1 MLDRIPMNGVV
12 VVSTRTFAKL
22 FSSFAFVCL
31 AGTAVWAGTEYPAR
45 PGESVVA
52 NELIVRMRPG
62 VHAATV
68 APNYLPGARVD
79 SLGKEQLYKI
89 SVSTGISTAAASRL
103 ALD

>member
-1 MLDRIPMNGVV
+1 
-12 VVSTRTFAKL
+12 
-22 FSSFAFVCL
+22 
-31 AGTAVWAGTEYPAR
+31 GTAVWAGTEYPAR

-79 SLGKEQLYKI
+79 SLGKERLYKI

-103 ALD
+103 ALDALVEFVEPNRLRHTTVAAPNDPNYGSS